1 MFPKIVE
8 RQYRQYGRECMCA
21 DCKGGKRMEDE
32 FDAFK
37 PTYAPKSFYDWN
49 VEDLK
54 DYQEQLKAEIVRID
68 KILATKQDVS
78 AQAEALFKP

>member
-1 MFPKIVE
+1 
-8 RQYRQYGRECMCA
+8 MCA
-21 DCKGGKRMEDE
+21 DCKGGKGMEDE

-37 PTYAPKSFYDWN
+37 PTDAPKSFYNWN

-68 KILATKQDVS
+68 QILTTKEDVS
-78 AQAEALFKP
+78 AQAEALFKS

>member
-1 MFPKIVE
+1 MF
-8 RQYRQYGRECMCA
+8 A
-21 DCKGGKRMEDE
+21 DCKGEKRMEDE

-37 PTYAPKSFYDWN
+37 LTYAPKSFYDWN

-68 KILATKQDVS
+68 EILAAKQDVS

>member
-1 MFPKIVE
+1 
-8 RQYRQYGRECMCA
+8 
-21 DCKGGKRMEDE
+21 MEDE

-37 PTYAPKSFYDWN
+37 PNYVPKSFYNWN

-68 KILATKQDVS
+68 KILATKQDVN
-78 AQAEALFKP
+78 AQAEALFKS

>member
-1 MFPKIVE
+1 
-8 RQYRQYGRECMCA
+8 
-21 DCKGGKRMEDE
+21 MEDE

-37 PTYAPKSFYDWN
+37 PTYAPKSFFSWN

-54 DYQEQLKAEIVRID
+54 DYKDQLKAEIVRID
-68 KILATKQDVS
+68 EILATKQDIS

>member
-1 MFPKIVE
+1 
-8 RQYRQYGRECMCA
+8 
-21 DCKGGKRMEDE
+21 MEDE
-32 FDAFK
+32 FDAVK
-37 PTYAPKSFYDWN
+37 PTYAPKSFYSWN

-78 AQAEALFKP
+78 AQAEALFKS

>member
-1 MFPKIVE
+1 M
-8 RQYRQYGRECMCA
+8 G
-21 DCKGGKRMEDE
+21 DE

-37 PTYAPKSFYDWN
+37 PTYAPKSFYNWN

-68 KILATKQDVS
+68 EILATKQDFS
-78 AQAEALFKP
+78 AQAEALSKS